1 MSFSFSAMLESL
13 LPVSLTHY
21 VLLSS
26 TLFVIGMLGLF
37 LNRRHVIVILMA
49 VELLFLAA
57 SMNFI
62 AFSSASG
69 DLTGQVFALF
79 ILATAA
85 AEVTI
90 GLAILVVYYRNRAS
104 IAIDDISDLKG

>member
-1 MSFSFSAMLESL
+1 MSATLEFL
-13 LPVSLTHY
+13 LPVGLPHY

-26 TLFVIGMLGLF
+26 TLFVIGLLGLF

-62 AFSSASG
+62 AFSTAAG

-104 IAIDDISDLKG
+104 IAIDDISNLKG

>member
-1 MSFSFSAMLESL
+1 MSSLFSSL
-13 LPVSLTHY
+13 LPVALPHY
-21 VLLSS
+21 LFLSTS
-26 TLFVIGMLGLF
+26 LFVIGLVGLF
-37 LNRRHVIVILMA
+37 LNRRHVIVILMS

-62 AFSSASG
+62 AFSSALD
-69 DLTGQVFALF
+69 DLSGQVFALF

-104 IAIDDISDLKG
+104 IAISDISNLKG

>member
-1 MSFSFSAMLESL
+1 MSGALETL
-13 LPVSLTHY
+13 LPVGLLHY

-26 TLFVIGMLGLF
+26 VLFVIGGLGLF
-37 LNRRHVIVILMA
+37 LNRRHVIVVLMA

-62 AFSSASG
+62 AFSTATG

-104 IAIDDISDLKG
+104 IAIDDISNLKG

>member
-1 MSFSFSAMLESL
+1 MSHL
-13 LPVSLTHY
+13 LPITLSHY
-21 VLLSS
+21 LFLST
-26 TLFVIGMLGLF
+26 TLFVIGLLGLF
-37 LNRRHVIVILMA
+37 LNRRHVIVILMS
-49 VELLFLAA
+49 VELLFLSA

-62 AFSSASG
+62 TFSSAFD

-85 AEVTI
+85 AEITI

-104 IAIDDISDLKG
+104 IAMQDISQLKG